1 MIEETAR
8 YASERGRKKV
18 GVMATDGTVKGGMY
32 KKALEKYGI
41 EVVYPSEE
49 RQKDVMSLIYE
60 QIKRGEKGD
69 RHQFMNVVHEL
80 RGQGCD
86 AVILACTELSVLN
99 VNYSLNPDFYI
110 DAMNVVAKA
119 CIERCGGVYCE

>member
-1 MIEETAR
+1 M
-8 YASERGRKKV
+8 RGVAHLFAHVADRAGQV
-18 GVMATDGTVKGGMY
+18 DA
-32 KKALEKYGI
+32 A
-41 EVVYPSEE
+41 
-49 RQKDVMSLIYE
+49 
-60 QIKRGEKGD
+60 RGE
-69 RHQFMNVVHEL
+69 RH
-80 RGQGCD
+80 